1 MTIYSNERITGGD
14 VNKFSSFAEPDP
26 KIPGE
31 EEVITNADEDAA
43 ANISDEELALL
54 DATEEGDDD
63 KGLDAADLDNTDEDG
78 DELNESADRSG
89 EDLDVPGSEDDDENE
104 ALGEEDEEN
113 NSYSQGA
120 DKEDSDK
127 IF

>member
-1 MTIYSNERITGGD
+1 MTIYAGEKITGIEE
-14 VNKFSSFAEPDP
+14 NNFSALTEPDP
-26 KIPGE
+26 KIPGT
-31 EEVITNADEDAA
+31 EEVITNADEDAD

-54 DATEEGDDD
+54 DETDKGEDD
-63 KGLDAADLDNTDEDG
+63 KAQDAAELDDTDDDG

-89 EDLDVPGSEDDDENE
+89 EDLDVPGSEEDDENE

-120 DKEDSDK
+120 DKEDSEK